1 MTKYKVSPRGGH
13 TAFTNPVRKK
23 STMSEFKK
31 FLLGEIEWR
40 GITEYRSSIGL
51 TTDWKDFE
59 EADKPRLS
67 EQTKSNLLKVHIQN
81 ASK

>member
-1 MTKYKVSPRGGH
+1 MT
-13 TAFTNPVRKK
+13 
-23 STMSEFKK
+23 MIEEFKQ
-31 FLLGEIEWR
+31 FLRESTPWP

-59 EADKPRLS
+59 GADKPRLS

-81 ASK
+81 TGTK

>member
-1 MTKYKVSPRGGH
+1 MT
-13 TAFTNPVRKK
+13 
-23 STMSEFKK
+23 MIEEFKQ
-31 FLLGEIEWR
+31 FLKGETEWP

-59 EADKPRLS
+59 DKPRLS
-67 EQTKSNLLKVHIQN
+67 KQTKSNLLKVHIQN

>member
-1 MTKYKVSPRGGH
+1 MT
-13 TAFTNPVRKK
+13 
-23 STMSEFKK
+23 MIEEFKQ
-31 FLLGEIEWR
+31 FLRESTPWP

-59 EADKPRLS
+59 DKPRLS
-67 EQTKSNLLKVHIQN
+67 KQTKSNLLKVHIQN